1 MNLEGNDM
9 KIDFNYSSINISIDL
24 SDKIC
29 VFYDMS
35 GTGKTFLFDIL
46 KSYFLVTKTS
56 YISIDYSNYEV
67 LNNYDFSDDTK
78 IIMLDNADLYMTGD
92 MFSKL
97 EKSNKLV
104 IMSIK
109 SIKGLNQR
117 YMGFYN
123 VIYTED
129 KIRVMRYGV

>member
-1 MNLEGNDM
+1 M
-9 KIDFNYSSINISIDL
+9 KIDFNYSSLDVSVDFV
-24 SDKIC
+24 DKIC

-35 GTGKTFLFDIL
+35 GTGKTFLFTML
-46 KSYFLVTKTS
+46 KEYFLNKK
-56 YISIDYSNYEV
+56 IPFIGINYSNYRI
-67 LNNYDFSDDTK
+67 LDNYDFSSNIK
-78 IIMLDNADLYMTGD
+78 VFILDNADLYMNED

-109 SIKGLNQR
+109 NIKGLNQR

-123 VIYTED
+123 VIYTEE
-129 KIRVMRYGV
+129 KMRVMRFGV

>member
-1 MNLEGNDM
+1 M
-9 KIDFNYSSINISIDL
+9 KIDFNYGSIEVKADL
-24 SDKIC
+24 KDKIC
-29 VFYDMS
+29 VFFDMS
-35 GTGKTFLFDIL
+35 GTGKTFLFTML
-46 KSYFLVTKTS
+46 KSYFLDAGISFISVDYAS
-56 YISIDYSNYEV
+56 YKILDG
-67 LNNYDFSDDTK
+67 YDFSDDTK
-78 IIMLDNADLYMTGD
+78 VVILDNADLYMTSD

-123 VIYTED
+123 VIYTKD
-129 KIRVMRYGV
+129 KMQVMRFEI

>member
-1 MNLEGNDM
+1 M
-9 KIDFNYSSINISIDL
+9 KIDFNYGSIEVKADL
-24 SDKIC
+24 KDKIC
-29 VFYDMS
+29 VFFDMS
-35 GTGKTFLFDIL
+35 GTGKTFLFTML
-46 KSYFLVTKTS
+46 KSYFLDAGISFISVDYTS
-56 YISIDYSNYEV
+56 YKILDGYN
-67 LNNYDFSDDTK
+67 FSDDTK
-78 IIMLDNADLYMTGD
+78 VVILDNADLYMTSD

-123 VIYTED
+123 VIYTKD
-129 KIRVMRYGV
+129 KMQVMRLEYE

>member
-1 MNLEGNDM
+1 M
-9 KIDFNYSSINISIDL
+9 KIDFNYGSIDVKVDL
-24 SDKIC
+24 KDKIC

-35 GTGKTFLFDIL
+35 GTGKTFLFTML
-46 KSYFLVTKTS
+46 KSYFLDAGISFISVDYTS
-56 YISIDYSNYEV
+56 YKI
-67 LNNYDFSDDTK
+67 LNGYDFSDDTK
-78 IIMLDNADLYMTGD
+78 VIILDNADLYMTGD

-123 VIYTED
+123 VIYTKD
-129 KIRVMRYGV
+129 KMQVMRFGI

>member
-1 MNLEGNDM
+1 M
-9 KIDFNYSSINISIDL
+9 KIDFNYGSIDVKVDL
-24 SDKIC
+24 KDKIC

-35 GTGKTFLFDIL
+35 GTGKTFLFTML
-46 KSYFLVTKTS
+46 KSYFLDTG
-56 YISIDYSNYEV
+56 ISFISVDYTNYKI
-67 LNNYDFSDDTK
+67 LNGCDFSDDTEV
-78 IIMLDNADLYMTGD
+78 IILDNADLYMTGD

-97 EKSNKLV
+97 EKSNKSV

-123 VIYTED
+123 VIYTKD
-129 KIRVMRYGV
+129 KMRVMRFGI

>member
-1 MNLEGNDM
+1 M

-24 SDKIC
+24 LDKIC

-35 GTGKTFLFDIL
+35 GTGKTFLFTIL
-46 KSYFLVTKTS
+46 KSYFQVTKTS

-67 LNNYDFSDDTK
+67 LNNYDFSGDTK
-78 IIMLDNADLYMTGD
+78 VIILDNADLYMTGD

-123 VIYTED
+123 VIYTKD
-129 KIRVMRYGV
+129 KMRVMRFGI